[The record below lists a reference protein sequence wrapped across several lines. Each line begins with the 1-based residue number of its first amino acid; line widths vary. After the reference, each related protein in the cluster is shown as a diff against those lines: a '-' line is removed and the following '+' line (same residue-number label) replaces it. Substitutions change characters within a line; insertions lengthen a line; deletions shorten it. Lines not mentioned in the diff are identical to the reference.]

1 MAYIFKWRIEKVILL
16 PFGGLTVF
24 EEDINRPLKEEALIL
39 LFGPL
44 FQIILTYFF
53 RYDEVFVNYSK
64 ILLIFNL
71 LPIYPLDGS
80 KILNII
86 LNMFL
91 SFKKSHLITMYI
103 SFLFIVIVFVKY
115 DFNLFLLLILSFI
128 FIRVILEI
136 KRHNNIF
143 NRFLLERYMKDF
155 HFKKY
160 KVIKG
165 VDVNKM
171 KRDYNHVFYN
181 GKRYIT
187 EREILQK
194 RFDFHR
200 KTW

>member
-44 FQIILTYFF
+44 FQVILTYFF

>member
-181 GKRYIT
+181 GKRYVT